1 MYCIIPPPMYYLC
14 KHIHLKDN
22 TNMKKILTLMAMT
35 FCFFSLKAEN
45 AGFEPIASVE
55 NSYIEEVL
63 ADNYLVTSKLTD
75 RDYLISTFIAEN
87 QRRFYPA
94 DMIMLKDDLQTMSD
108 TELITLAST
117 NFKNPTVSMVLSV
130 LLGGLG
136 ADRFYIGNPGL
147 GVLKLITGGGL
158 GIWWIVDMCIIM
170 DKTKEA
176 NKKELAETL
185 MLQNAMLGSK

>member
-1 MYCIIPPPMYYLC
+1 
-14 KHIHLKDN
+14 
-22 TNMKKILTLMAMT
+22 MKKIFCFMAMT

-45 AGFEPIASVE
+45 TAFEQLAAVG

-63 ADNYLVTSKLTD
+63 ADNYFATSKFTD

-87 QRRFYPA
+87 QKKFYPA
-94 DMIMLKDDLQTMSD
+94 DLIMLKDDLQNMSE
-108 TELITLAST
+108 TELMTLAST
-117 NFKNPTVSMVLSV
+117 NFKDPTVSMVLSV

-158 GIWWIVDMCIIM
+158 GIWWIIDMCIIM

-185 MLQNAMLGSK
+185 TLQNAMLGNK

>member
-1 MYCIIPPPMYYLC
+1 MS
-14 KHIHLKDN
+14 
-22 TNMKKILTLMAMT
+22 MT

-45 AGFEPIASVE
+45 AGEFEPLAAVE
-55 NSYIEEVL
+55 DSYIETVL
-63 ADNYLVTSKLTD
+63 ADNHFATSKLTD

-94 DMIMLKDDLQTMSD
+94 DLIMLKEDLQNMSD

-117 NFKNPTVSMVLSV
+117 NFKDPTVSMVLSV

-136 ADRFYIGNPGL
+136 VDRFYIGNPGL
-147 GVLKLITGGGL
+147 GVLKLITGGGM
-158 GIWWIVDMCIIM
+158 GIWWIVDMCIIV

-176 NKKELAETL
+176 NRKELSETL
-185 MLQNAMLGSK
+185 ALQKAMLSER